1 MIRIL
6 VVEDEVKIA
15 DVIKAYLNKENYD
28 VTIAYDG
35 KNAIDKFDDNDYNL
49 ILLDLML
56 PDISGEEVCKYI
68 RKTSQVPIIMVT
80 AKIEDEDKIEG
91 FNLGCDDY
99 ICKPFNMK
107 ELVLRVNAVLKRT
120 ETTQKENN
128 ANKFINFSDELK
140 INIDTRE
147 VKVDGKSVDLTNTEY
162 KVLTTLA
169 KSPKKIFTR
178 EELLEYALD
187 EHYDKIDRVIDAH
200 IKNLRHKLEQ
210 DTKKPKIIQTV
221 YGVGYRFGLQK

>member
-1 MIRIL
+1 MSRIL

-15 DVIKAYLNKENYD
+15 DVVKAYLNKENYD

-35 KNAIDKFDDNDYNL
+35 KNAIEKFDNNNFNL

-107 ELVLRVNAVLKRT
+107 ELVLRVKAVLKRT
-120 ETTQKENN
+120 EIIQKENN
-128 ANKFINFSDELK
+128 ANKFINFSNELK

-147 VKVDGKSVDLTNTEY
+147 VKVYGKSVDLTNTEY

>member
-1 MIRIL
+1 MSRIL

-15 DVIKAYLNKENYD
+15 DVVKAYLNKENYD

-35 KNAIDKFDDNDYNL
+35 KNAIEKFDNNNFNL

-107 ELVLRVNAVLKRT
+107 ELVLRVKAVLKRT
-120 ETTQKENN
+120 EIIQKDNN
-128 ANKFINFSDELK
+128 ANKFINFSNELK

>member
-1 MIRIL
+1 MSRIL

-15 DVIKAYLNKENYD
+15 DVVKAYLNKENYD

-35 KNAIDKFDDNDYNL
+35 KNAIEKFDNNNFNL

-107 ELVLRVNAVLKRT
+107 ELVLRVKAVLKRT
-120 ETTQKENN
+120 EIIQKENN
-128 ANKFINFSDELK
+128 ANKFINFSNELK

-210 DTKKPKIIQTV
+210 DTKKTKIIQTV

>member
-1 MIRIL
+1 MSRIL

-15 DVIKAYLNKENYD
+15 DVVKAYLNKENYD

-35 KNAIDKFDDNDYNL
+35 KNAIEKFDNNNFNL

-107 ELVLRVNAVLKRT
+107 ELVLRVKAVLKRT
-120 ETTQKENN
+120 EIIQKENN
-128 ANKFINFSDELK
+128 ANKFINFSNELK

-162 KVLTTLA
+162 KVLTNLA

>member
-1 MIRIL
+1 MSRIL

-15 DVIKAYLNKENYD
+15 DVVKAYLNKENYD

-35 KNAIDKFDDNDYNL
+35 KNAIEKFDNNNFNL

-107 ELVLRVNAVLKRT
+107 ELVLRVKAVLKRT
-120 ETTQKENN
+120 EIIQKENT
-128 ANKFINFSDELK
+128 ANKFINF
-140 INIDTRE
+140 
-147 VKVDGKSVDLTNTEY
+147 
-162 KVLTTLA
+162 
-169 KSPKKIFTR
+169 
-178 EELLEYALD
+178 
-187 EHYDKIDRVIDAH
+187 
-200 IKNLRHKLEQ
+200 
-210 DTKKPKIIQTV
+210 
-221 YGVGYRFGLQK
+221 

>member
-1 MIRIL
+1 MSRIL

-15 DVIKAYLNKENYD
+15 DVVKAYLNKENYD

-35 KNAIDKFDDNDYNL
+35 KNAIEKFDNNNFNL

-68 RKTSQVPIIMVT
+68 RKTSQVPIIMFT

-107 ELVLRVNAVLKRT
+107 ELVLRVKAVLKRT
-120 ETTQKENN
+120 EIIQKENN
-128 ANKFINFSDELK
+128 ANKFINFSNELK